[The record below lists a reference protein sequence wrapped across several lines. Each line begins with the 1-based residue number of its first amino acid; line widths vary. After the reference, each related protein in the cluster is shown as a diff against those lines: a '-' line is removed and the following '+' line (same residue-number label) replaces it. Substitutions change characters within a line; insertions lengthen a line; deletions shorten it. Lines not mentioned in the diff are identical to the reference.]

1 MSMLEVKVE
10 KPLTF
15 VIFGATGDLTR
26 RKLMPALYTLF
37 RERALS
43 SDFTIVGLARRD
55 YEGTAFC
62 ELIEAALREYSRLP
76 VDEDSLKAFC
86 SHLMYLRGDLSDPEV
101 YPTLRSKFEGENPL
115 PANRLFYLSI
125 DPGLIDPTIENLSA
139 AGLITPPEDAPWT
152 RVVVEK
158 PFGRDLKSAQ
168 ALNQKLLAHLDESQ
182 IYRIDHY
189 LGKETVQNI
198 LSFRFA
204 NTIFEPVFNR
214 THVDHIQITAAET
227 VGMEN
232 NRGAFYDEYGALRD
246 MVANHLFQLLCL
258 VTMEPPHGLDAI
270 SIRNEKMKI
279 LSALKPA
286 ASTREHPAGCLGQYA
301 GEGKIKAFREE
312 DRVDPKSTTETFAAQ
327 RMEINNWRWAG
338 VPIYLRT
345 GKRMAKKTT
354 EIAIQFK
361 APAMQ
366 LFQHVACKGD
376 VCDLTGVKPN
386 TLIFRIQPDEGIF
399 LQVSSKRPN
408 MQLVVES
415 VNMDFSYS
423 GRWAKALPE
432 AYERLLLD
440 AMRGDSTLFTRSDEV
455 EAEWTVIDALLTE
468 LAGRAPVPYAPG
480 SWGPPEA
487 DAIMISK
494 GSTKFTTGTWK
505 NEQDITSPA

>member
-1 MSMLEVKVE
+1 MNTLDVKVE
-10 KPLTF
+10 EPVTF
-15 VIFGATGDLTR
+15 VIFGASGDLTR

-37 RERALS
+37 REGALPGA
-43 SDFTIVGLARRD
+43 FTIIGFARRD
-55 YEGTAFC
+55 YEGEKFC
-62 ELIEAALREYSRLP
+62 ELIAAALREYSRLP
-76 VDEDSLKAFC
+76 VDDESLKAFC
-86 SHLMYLRGDLSDPEV
+86 THLIYHRGDLSDPEA
-101 YPTLRSKFEGENPL
+101 YRSLREKFEGDHAL

-125 DPGLIDPTIENLSA
+125 DPSLIDPTVTELSA
-139 AGLITPPEDAPWT
+139 SGLITPSGEAPWT

-168 ALNQKLLAHLDESQ
+168 ALNQKLLAHLDETQ

-204 NTIFEPVFNR
+204 NTLFEPVFNR

-258 VTMEPPHGLDAI
+258 VTMEPPDGLDAR

-279 LSALKPA
+279 LSSLQPA
-286 ASTREHPAGCLGQYA
+286 TSTPEHPAGCFGQYA
-301 GEGKIKAFREE
+301 GNGETKAFHEE
-312 DRVDPKSTTETFAAQ
+312 DRVDPQSNTETFAAL

-399 LQVSSKRPN
+399 LQVSAKRPS

-415 VNMDFSYS
+415 VDMDFSYS
-423 GRWAKALPE
+423 GRWDKELPE

-440 AMRGDSTLFTRSDEV
+440 ALRGDSTLFTRSDEV
-455 EAEWTVIDALLTE
+455 EAEWNVIDAILAE
-468 LAGRAPVPYAPG
+468 MAGRAPVPYAPG

-487 DAIMISK
+487 DPVHLS
-494 GSTKFTTGTWK
+494 GGWR
-505 NEQDITSPA
+505 NE

>member
-1 MSMLEVKVE
+1 MPTLEVKVKE
-10 KPLTF
+10 PVTF
-15 VIFGATGDLTR
+15 VILGATGDLTR

-37 RERALS
+37 RDEVLTD
-43 SDFTIVGLARRD
+43 DFTVIGFARRD
-55 YEGTAFC
+55 HTDKTFC
-62 ELIEAALREYSRLP
+62 DLMTGALREHSRIP
-76 VDEDSLKAFC
+76 VDDESLAAFC
-86 SHLMYLRGDLSDPEV
+86 SRLRYHMADITDIDAYRRLEKRFD
-101 YPTLRSKFEGENPL
+101 EGFL

-125 DPGLIDPTIENLSA
+125 TPDLIETATHNLHET
-139 AGLITPPEDAPWT
+139 GLITPQGGAPWS
-152 RVVVEK
+152 RVIVEK
-158 PFGRDLKSAQ
+158 PFGRDLRSAQ
-168 ALNQKLLAHLDESQ
+168 NLNRILLEHMDEPQ

-258 VTMEPPHGLDAI
+258 VTMEPPDGLDAR

-279 LSALKPA
+279 LGSLRPA
-286 ASTREHPAGCLGQYA
+286 ASTPEHPAGCFGQYA
-301 GEGKIKAFREE
+301 AGGETKAFRAES
-312 DRVDPKSTTETFAAQ
+312 RVNPESATETFAAL

-338 VPIYLRT
+338 VPVYLRT

-361 APAMQ
+361 TPALQ
-366 LFQHVACKGD
+366 LFQHVACEGD

-386 TLIFRIQPDEGIF
+386 TLIFRIQPDEGVF
-399 LQVSSKRPN
+399 LQVSAKRPS

-415 VNMDFSYS
+415 VDMDFSYS
-423 GRWAKALPE
+423 GRWNKDLPE

-440 AMRGDSTLFTRSDEV
+440 ALRGDSTLFTRSDET
-455 EAEWTVIDALLTE
+455 EAEWNVIE
-468 LAGRAPVPYAPG
+468 SILAEMKASEPILYAPG
-480 SWGPPEA
+480 SWGPLEA
-487 DAIMISK
+487 DAVHLS
-494 GSTKFTTGTWK
+494 GAWK
-505 NEQDITSPA
+505 NK

>member
-1 MSMLEVKVE
+1 MSTLEVRIE
-10 KPLTF
+10 EPITF
-15 VIFGATGDLTR
+15 VILGATGDLTR

-37 RERALS
+37 REGALPD
-43 SDFTIVGLARRD
+43 DFTIVGFARRD
-55 YEGTAFC
+55 YDGEKFC
-62 ELIEAALREYSRLP
+62 ELITSALREYSRLP
-76 VDEDSLKAFC
+76 IDDESIQTFC
-86 SHLMYLRGDLSDPEV
+86 SHLIYHRGDLSE
-101 YPTLRSKFEGENPL
+101 SKAFSALSKKFQGENAL
-115 PANRLFYLSI
+115 PPNRMFYLSI
-125 DPGLIDPTIENLSA
+125 DPGLINQTVEHLSA
-139 AGLITPPEDAPWT
+139 AGLITPPDAKSWT

-158 PFGRDLKSAQ
+158 PFGRDLESAQ
-168 ALNQKLLAHLDESQ
+168 ALNQKLLAHLDEEQ

-204 NTIFEPVFNR
+204 NTLFEPVFNR

-258 VTMEPPHGLDAI
+258 VTMEPPDGLEAG

-279 LSALKPA
+279 LHSLQPA
-286 ASTREHPAGCLGQYA
+286 ASTAEHPAGCFGQYA
-301 GEGKIKAFREE
+301 GDEKTKAFREE
-312 DRVDPKSTTETFAAQ
+312 DRVNPQSTTETFAAL

-345 GKRMAKKTT
+345 GKRLAKKTT

-361 APAMQ
+361 TPALQ

-399 LQVSSKRPN
+399 LQVSAKRPS

-415 VNMDFSYS
+415 VDMDFSYS
-423 GRWAKALPE
+423 GRWNKDLPE

-440 AMRGDSTLFTRSDEV
+440 AMRGDSTLFTGSDEA
-455 EAEWTVIDALLTE
+455 EAEWKVIDAILKE
-468 LAGRAPVPYAPG
+468 MGGSAPVPYTSG

-487 DAIMISK
+487 DAVMLSNA
-494 GSTKFTTGTWK
+494 WK
-505 NEQDITSPA
+505 NE